1 MRLALSSTI
10 SATFTWR
17 EACSS
22 KVDATTS
29 ALTLRA
35 ISVTSSG
42 RSSISSTIMY
52 TSGWLSAM
60 ALAMACSNTVLPVLG
75 CATIRA
81 RWPLP
86 MGEKRSTTRVERL
99 LWPFPVRQNFSL
111 GKSGVMN
118 SNCTRSR
125 DVLGRQPVDFVHADQ
140 REILLALLRR
150 TDRSVHGVT
159 GLESEKFDLRR
170 RNVDVVGRVQVVVVR
185 RTQESVTVGH
195 DLQHASPSISPA
207 NRRPW

>member
-22 KVDATTS
+22 KVEATTS
-29 ALTLRA
+29 AFELRA

-42 RSSISSTIMY
+42 RSSISSTMMY

-60 ALAMACSNTVLPVLG
+60 ALMIDCMSTVLPVLG
-75 CATIRA
+75 WATISA

-86 MGEKRSTTRVERL
+86 MGEKRSTMRVDML
-99 LWPFPVRQNFSL
+99 LWPLPVRQNFSL
-111 GKSGVMN
+111 GNSGVMN

-125 DVLGRQPVDFVHADQ
+125 MYSGARPLISFT
-140 REILLALLRR
+140 R
-150 TDRSVHGVT
+150 TSG
-159 GLESEKFDLRR
+159 KYF
-170 RNVDVVGRVQVVVVR
+170 
-185 RTQESVTVGH
+185 
-195 DLQHASPSISPA
+195 SPSFGGRIAPFTVSPGFS
-207 NRRPW
+207 PKSLICEGET

>member
-1 MRLALSSTI
+1 
-10 SATFTWR
+10 
-17 EACSS
+17 
-22 KVDATTS
+22 
-29 ALTLRA
+29 
-35 ISVTSSG
+35 
-42 RSSISSTIMY
+42 
-52 TSGWLSAM
+52 M

-125 DVLGRQPVDFVHADQ
+125 MYSG
-140 REILLALLRR
+140 
-150 TDRSVHGVT
+150 
-159 GLESEKFDLRR
+159 
-170 RNVDVVGRVQVVVVR
+170 
-185 RTQESVTVGH
+185 
-195 DLQHASPSISPA
+195 ASPLISFTRTSGKYFSPSFGGRIA
-207 NRRPW
+207 PFTVSPGLSPKSLICDGET